1 MPRPLLRTFFL
12 VCTGFI
18 FNSCVNTRLIAFYS
32 TDNIQSNQA
41 TRVNYLW
48 GIVQPQDIPAQCE
61 SKTICKVN
69 AKTNLGYILVSAV
82 TLGIVVPQKI
92 VWDCCPSSEN
102 EEKL

>member
-1 MPRPLLRTFFL
+1 MPRPFLIILLLVGTTFSF
-12 VCTGFI
+12 TG
-18 FNSCVNTRLIAFYS
+18 CVNTRLVAFYS

-41 TRVNYLW
+41 TRVSYLW

-92 VWDCCPSSEN
+92 VWDCCPSSET